1 MDRTD
6 ELRALADVQA
16 RLQARFPSLD
26 AEVVE
31 AAVRLS
37 HSKLTGRVRDFVP
50 VLVEH
55 EARDRRAFAARAD
68 EEGGLDVDPGVTLEP
83 RATDSHGPSPVCG
96 APMNR

>member
-6 ELRALADVQA
+6 EMRALADVQA
-16 RLQARFPSLD
+16 RLQARFPDLD
-26 AEVVE
+26 SEVVE

-55 EARDRRAFAARAD
+55 AARDRLAFAAR
-68 EEGGLDVDPGVTLEP
+68 EGDNDTLRDIDPGAP
-83 RATDSHGPSPVCG
+83 PAPATTDPHGQSG
-96 APMNR
+96 D